1 LLTFSARPGG
11 GREFN
16 PARVATTMQTTFI
29 RNTDDGHK
37 VEVVGPYVCVDG
49 KPVADRVVEVKD
61 HPNRFAILH
70 TLPNAAFMAGPVVL
84 TAEEASVVRGA
95 LLMAKPSPTDPVAIN
110 EQLRH
115 AVNARNRE
123 SGIE

>member
-1 LLTFSARPGG
+1 
-11 GREFN
+11 
-16 PARVATTMQTTFI
+16 MQTTFI
-29 RNTDDGHK
+29 RNTDDGRK

-49 KPVADRVVEVKD
+49 KPVADSVVEVKD